1 MSSLP
6 SHLGSCVLILGSGAK
21 GENIFNND
29 EGSLFWMPRVL
40 FFSIGKENYLRY
52 REQIGNRLFEV
63 KRPAFVGKINKLSS
77 LGGKGA
83 RRPRYSR
90 Y

>member
-1 MSSLP
+1 M
-6 SHLGSCVLILGSGAK
+6 
-21 GENIFNND
+21 FNND

-77 LGGKGA
+77 LGGKA
-83 RRPRYSR
+83 RACAGYATVDINDRGN
-90 Y
+90 